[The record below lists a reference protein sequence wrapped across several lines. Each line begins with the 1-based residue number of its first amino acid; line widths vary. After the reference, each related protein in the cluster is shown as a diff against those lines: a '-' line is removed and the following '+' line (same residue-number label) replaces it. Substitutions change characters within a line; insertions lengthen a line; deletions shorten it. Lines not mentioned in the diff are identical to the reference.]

1 MENVILTPSKA
12 VAKWMQDLMKKSTG
26 QSLELDKC

>member
-12 VAKWMQDLMKKSTG
+12 VAKWMQNLMKESTG
-26 QSLELDKC
+26 QYLELDKG